1 MASIETIRKRFCKD
15 TGLPINVFINPY
27 FENRL
32 ELFGAKKQYDAY
44 IDMVSSYNNSETSYL
59 DHYDSMSK
67 RIIEDIRKSYT
78 FEKFNETN
86 MQLYAVKTN
95 IPDRDVYKNE
105 NVGKSFISIDM
116 SKANYTALTHY
127 ELHKCREIS
136 TRMFASADETKPYNY
151 KAFISRYTD
160 NEHIINSKNIRQV
173 IFGNCNCGRNQ
184 TYQKYLMNRL
194 LDKLVQSG
202 VATDLVMSLRSDEI
216 ILKKPD
222 DETLI
227 AKIKSIVDENEFPL
241 NYEVFSLAKIVDQ
254 DNRIVG
260 YIKEF
265 EGVNAK
271 NDDGSFNPDSCELKG
286 VCAHDAAVVMR
297 LMLGQPIQDY
307 DLVFM
312 NENKPAKYIITPELK
327 IVR

>member
-1 MASIETIRKRFCKD
+1 MASIETLRKRFCKD

-27 FENRL
+27 FESRL

-44 IDMVSSYNNSETSYL
+44 IDMVSSYNDSETSYL

-67 RIIEDIRKSYT
+67 RVIEDIRKSYT

-86 MQLYAVKTN
+86 MQMYAVKTN
-95 IPDRDVYKNE
+95 IPDRDVYKND

-127 ELHKCREIS
+127 ELHKCKEID
-136 TRMFASADETKPYNY
+136 TRMFASADEAKPYDY

-173 IFGNCNCGRNQ
+173 IFGNCNCRRNQ
-184 TYQKYLMNRL
+184 TYQKYLMNHL
-194 LDKLVQSG
+194 LDKLIQSG
-202 VATDLVMSLRSDEI
+202 VTIDLIMSLRSDEI

-227 AKIKSIVDENEFPL
+227 AKIKSIVDKNEFPL

-254 DNRIVG
+254 DDRIIG

-286 VCAHDAAVVMR
+286 VCAHDAAAVMR
-297 LMLGQPIQDY
+297 LMLGQPIEDY

-312 NENKPAKYIITPELK
+312 NENKAAKYIITPELR